1 MNDDDISL
9 EIKLIEFRKQKAL
22 ENEIAERAKL
32 KREVLE
38 LQKKELLRT
47 EISHAKE
54 VFLSSFKYSI
64 PIGIS
69 QMAILKSL
77 VVLPVIHMGIFCY
90 RMGFN
95 KQKEPEPAALAP
107 Q

>member
-32 KREVLE
+32 KREAFE
-38 LQKKELLRT
+38 LQKRELFRT
-47 EISHAKE
+47 EMSRAYD
-54 VFLSSFKYSI
+54 VFLSSFKYSL

-69 QMAILKSL
+69 HMAILQSL
-77 VVLPVIHMGIFCY
+77 VVFPVIHMGIFCY
-90 RMGFN
+90 RMGSN
-95 KQKEPEPAALAP
+95 KSKEPDMLAP